1 MFKVNAAT
9 LISNSLIG
17 FSLILLPQIASAKTP
32 NLPISI
38 AQTVVD
44 GLPPAPP
51 QGVPPESNLQTPD
64 VWVPDA
70 RDDRPIESAARY
82 LVLVN
87 GSSAQLLNQVRRIE
101 SSAFIQE
108 YQGNRV
114 IQIGLF
120 NDIDNAQDQVDL
132 LAAEGINA
140 EIWQVSGAQATN
152 PRLNAGGTAAAIPAP
167 DLVPVAPIPAGIPI
181 PVPAPAPAA
190 AFSFQQT
197 PAASPR
203 PLVANAAAPSEIS
216 QDMGRSEGGERTP
229 YYVVIPGNS
238 EAMPEIAN
246 QVIRLGEGY
255 AIASMV
261 EEAER
266 PLGGHVRV
274 GPFTSRRS
282 AARWSRYFRNFGM
295 DARVDYRP

>member
-9 LISNSLIG
+9 AVSNSLIG
-17 FSLILLPQIASAKTP
+17 FSLILFPQIASAKTP

-38 AQTVVD
+38 AQNVVD

-51 QGVPPESNLQTPD
+51 QGAPPESNLQTPA
-64 VWVPDA
+64 VWVPDGG
-70 RDDRPIESAARY
+70 DDRPIESAERY

-87 GSSAQLLNQVRRIE
+87 GSSPQLLSQVRRIE

-120 NDIDNAQDQVDL
+120 NDINNAQDQVDL

-152 PRLNAGGTAAAIPAP
+152 PRFNAGGTAAAIPAP
-167 DLVPVAPIPAGIPI
+167 DLVPVAPIPASIPI
-181 PVPAPAPAA
+181 PVPAPAA

-197 PAASPR
+197 PAAQPR
-203 PLVANAAAPSEIS
+203 QVVADAAPTEIS
-216 QDMGRSEGGERTP
+216 QDSGSFDGGERTP
-229 YYVVIPGNS
+229 YYVVIPGNA

-261 EEAER
+261 EEAKR

-282 AARWSRYFRNFGM
+282 AARWSRYFRSFGM
-295 DARVDYRP
+295 DARIDYRP

>member
-32 NLPISI
+32 NSPILI

-51 QGVPPESNLQTPD
+51 QSTAPAPESNLQTPA
-64 VWVPDA
+64 VWVPD
-70 RDDRPIESAARY
+70 RGNDRPIESAEKY

-87 GSSAQLLNQVRRIE
+87 GSSPQLLSQVRRIE

-120 NDIDNAQDQVDL
+120 NDINNAQDQVDL

-152 PRLNAGGTAAAIPAP
+152 PRLNAGGTAAVIPAP
-167 DLVPVAPIPAGIPI
+167 DLVPVTPIPASIPI
-181 PVPAPAPAA
+181 PVPAPA
-190 AFSFQQT
+190 AFSFQET
-197 PAASPR
+197 PAAPR
-203 PLVANAAAPSEIS
+203 PFVAQTMTNAPTEIS
-216 QDMGRSEGGERTP
+216 QDSGGGERTP
-229 YYVVIPGNS
+229 YYVVIPGDSN
-238 EAMPEIAN
+238 AMPEIAN

-255 AIASMV
+255 AIAAMV

-282 AARWSRYFRNFGM
+282 AARWSRYFRSFGM
-295 DARVDYRP
+295 DARIDYRP

>member
-9 LISNSLIG
+9 AVSNSLIG
-17 FSLILLPQIASAKTP
+17 FSLIFLPQIASAKTP
-32 NLPISI
+32 NIPISI
-38 AQTVVD
+38 AQNVVD

-51 QGVPPESNLQTPD
+51 QGAPPESNLQTPN
-64 VWVPDA
+64 VWVPDGGG
-70 RDDRPIESAARY
+70 DRPIESAERY

-87 GSSAQLLNQVRRIE
+87 GSSPQLLSQVRRIE

-120 NDIDNAQDQVDL
+120 NDINNAQDQVDL

-152 PRLNAGGTAAAIPAP
+152 PRLNAGGTSAAIPAP
-167 DLVPVAPIPAGIPI
+167 DLVPVAPIPASIPI
-181 PVPAPAPAA
+181 PVPAPAA

-197 PAASPR
+197 PATQPR
-203 PLVANAAAPSEIS
+203 QVVADAAPTEIS
-216 QDMGRSEGGERTP
+216 QDSGSFDGGERTP
-229 YYVVIPGNS
+229 YYVVIPGNA

-282 AARWSRYFRNFGM
+282 AARWSRYFRSFGM
-295 DARVDYRP
+295 DARIDYRP

>member
-1 MFKVNAAT
+1 MFKVNATT
-9 LISNSLIG
+9 LMGNSLIG
-17 FSLILLPQIASAKTP
+17 FSLILLPQIASAQT
-32 NLPISI
+32 LSSPILI

-51 QGVPPESNLQTPD
+51 QSTESTPESNLQTPA
-64 VWVPDA
+64 VWVPDPES
-70 RDDRPIESAARY
+70 DRPIESVEKY

-87 GSSAQLLNQVRRIE
+87 GSSPQLLSQVRRIE

-108 YQGNRV
+108 HEGKSV

-120 NDIDNAQDQVDL
+120 NDINNAQEQVDL

-152 PRLNAGGTAAAIPAP
+152 PRLNAGGTATVIPAP
-167 DLVPVAPIPAGIPI
+167 DLVPVTPIPASIPI
-181 PVPAPAPAA
+181 PVPAPAT
-190 AFSFQQT
+190 AFSFQEA
-197 PAASPR
+197 PAAPR
-203 PLVANAAAPSEIS
+203 QFVADTLTDAPTAIS
-216 QDMGRSEGGERTP
+216 QDSSDGGESTP

-238 EAMPEIAN
+238 QMMPEIAN

-255 AIASMV
+255 AIAAMV

-282 AARWSRYFRNFGM
+282 AARWSRYFRSFGM

>member
-1 MFKVNAAT
+1 MLKVNAAT
-9 LISNSLIG
+9 LVSNSLIG
-17 FSLILLPQIASAKTP
+17 FSLILLPQIASAQTL
-32 NLPISI
+32 NSPILI

-51 QGVPPESNLQTPD
+51 PSTAPASGLQTPA
-64 VWVPDA
+64 VWVPDSGS
-70 RDDRPIESAARY
+70 DRPIESSERY

-87 GSSAQLLNQVRRIE
+87 GSSPQLLSQIRRIE
-101 SSAFIQE
+101 SNAFIQE
-108 YQGNRV
+108 HEGNQV

-120 NDIDNAQDQVDL
+120 NDINNAQDQVDL

-140 EIWQVSGAQATN
+140 EIWKVSGAQATN
-152 PRLNAGGTAAAIPAP
+152 PRLNAGGTAAVIPAP
-167 DLVPVAPIPAGIPI
+167 DLVPVTPIPASIPI
-181 PVPAPAPAA
+181 PVPAPAALSSHHSVA
-190 AFSFQQT
+190 
-197 PAASPR
+197 PR
-203 PLVANAAAPSEIS
+203 QFVADAMTAAPPAIS
-216 QDMGRSEGGERTP
+216 QDETSQDSGGESTP

-238 EAMPEIAN
+238 QMMPEIAN

-255 AIASMV
+255 AIAAMV